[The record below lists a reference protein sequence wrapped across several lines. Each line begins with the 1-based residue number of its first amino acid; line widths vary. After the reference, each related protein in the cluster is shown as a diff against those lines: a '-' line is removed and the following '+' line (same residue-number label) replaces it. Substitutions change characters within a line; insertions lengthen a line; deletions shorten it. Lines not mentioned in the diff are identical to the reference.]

1 MFATSGIKAQ
11 TITRLE
17 IDTPKLSQGGT
28 ARLKIEFASEDTP
41 WCGLAVDW
49 GTGDKTQD
57 IRVGE
62 DGRAQSPIFLSRV
75 YSSPGEFKV
84 TVTGKYLMRGLRSAA
99 ECNVSAA
106 PVALSVLNPDSERI
120 AQAKAAEQTEK
131 QRADL
136 ERRAAELALRE
147 AEIAK
152 LQAALVSSQTGGGL
166 TPVDA
171 PKLDSAAERRRL
183 EEEKRAQKVAA
194 KEAKELERQRLAAER
209 AEAIQEKRRKELA
222 AIEAKEAEKR
232 RIAEERERAKEAK
245 RLEQEAEKERILK
258 AQAEAQKK
266 QMEIARAALQRPL
279 LSPEDPRIHCQS
291 AWGFEPKFSA
301 LSKKISLTG
310 LTDVSFQML
319 ADTSTAG
326 KKEQEQI
333 AELADKFKKCINDSN
348 SFRKAN
354 YSKEMLEILESEDA
368 KLHDLSLDLY
378 NRKLTFGRYNQ
389 ATQKIAKESL
399 AKLDALTTRLNKARI
414 QQEEAAKARAA
425 ALVDAEQRQER
436 ERQEAANQRHAA
448 EMRKAEL
455 RQRWET
461 RCQFDA
467 KNAYERYVKS
477 KEGDCNTNKNWIA
490 ALCVAGVISSA
501 RDYQRSAYESCMSGA
516 P

>member
-49 GTGDKTQD
+49 GTGGKTQD

-120 AQAKAAEQTEK
+120 AQAKAAEEEVQRASEELAEQTEK

-147 AEIAK
+147 AEIAR
-152 LQAALVSSQTGGGL
+152 LQAPLVSSQTGGGL

-171 PKLDSAAERRRL
+171 PKLDPAAERRRL

-194 KEAKELERQRLAAER
+194 QEAKELERQRLAAER
-209 AEAIQEKRRKELA
+209 ADAIQEKRRKELA

-319 ADTSTAG
+319 ADTSTAS

-368 KLHDLSLDLY
+368 RLHDL
-378 NRKLTFGRYNQ
+378 
-389 ATQKIAKESL
+389 
-399 AKLDALTTRLNKARI
+399 
-414 QQEEAAKARAA
+414 
-425 ALVDAEQRQER
+425 
-436 ERQEAANQRHAA
+436 
-448 EMRKAEL
+448 
-455 RQRWET
+455 W
-461 RCQFDA
+461 
-467 KNAYERYVKS
+467 
-477 KEGDCNTNKNWIA
+477 
-490 ALCVAGVISSA
+490 
-501 RDYQRSAYESCMSGA
+501 SC
-516 P
+516 PY